1 MTPMDIN
8 PNPTTGERLERRHR
22 RADDQYFRLRNLL
35 NIIFMLGAI
44 VGVAVY
50 MLSDR
55 TVGTVVI
62 LVAMLFKIV
71 ECVFRLKR

>member
-1 MTPMDIN
+1 MDIN
-8 PNPTTGERLERRHR
+8 QNNATDGSYAHRHK

-44 VGVAVY
+44 AGVAVY
-50 MLSDR
+50 MTADR
-55 TVGTVVI
+55 TAGTIVI